1 VKVRY
6 REGLAIHPDPS
17 GGVVAEEELTIPP
30 ESCAG
35 VRKGTGEAST
45 GADVSLICR
54 AGTGRR
60 SQSLLGL
67 AWFAYLSQL
76 STNRRP
82 KQCKGS
88 TTSPIEKGG
97 YTVPP

>member
-45 GADVSLICR
+45 GADVSPVCVPVQ
-54 AGTGRR
+54 AGDR
-60 SQSLLGL
+60 SPFQS
-67 AWFAYLSQL
+67 SD
-76 STNRRP
+76 
-82 KQCKGS
+82 GS
-88 TTSPIEKGG
+88 PSSN
-97 YTVPP
+97 